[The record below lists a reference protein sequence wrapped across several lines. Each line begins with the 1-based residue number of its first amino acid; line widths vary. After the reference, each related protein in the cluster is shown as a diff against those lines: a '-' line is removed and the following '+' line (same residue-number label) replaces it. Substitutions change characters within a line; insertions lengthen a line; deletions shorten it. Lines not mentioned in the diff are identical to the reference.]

1 MGYRAIAAPILATGG
16 NRVRITAGAGL
27 AVALLLALAVLP
39 LSPAAGIAR
48 AQSGYAEA
56 DAQAIDRMLMCPV
69 CPAQT
74 IDQTEVPLAKQ
85 MRAQVRELLDA
96 GASRSEILDWF
107 RQRYGP
113 GIVAEP
119 PRSGINLIAWL
130 MPGVVIIL
138 ALAGGLFVLRSMRRR
153 PDDAGAAAD
162 RDTDADAAARDPD
175 DLQPWLAAVDRD
187 LALDGQTGLQDKDDR
202 NG

>member
-1 MGYRAIAAPILATGG
+1 MGNRAITALILATGG
-16 NRVRITAGAGL
+16 NRASITTGAGL
-27 AVALLLALAVLP
+27 AVALLLALALL
-39 LSPAAGIAR
+39 LSPAAGVAL

-96 GASRSEILDWF
+96 GASRNEILDWF

-138 ALAGGLFVLRSMRRR
+138 ALAGGFLALRSMRRR

-162 RDTDADAAARDPD
+162 RDTDAISAARDPD

-187 LALDGQTGLQDKDDR
+187 LALNEQTVHPDQDDR